1 MASTPQT
8 SLIRRLPAVSPALA
22 LAGLIALAAP
32 AVAQQPPV
40 VPPRTI
46 TMQGEAQATA
56 APDLAVVSG
65 GTQVQ
70 ARTAREAMD
79 GNSRIMRAVQQA
91 LKELGV
97 EDRDVSTSGL
107 TLRPT
112 IEYQQ
117 GTNRPRVV
125 GYAAG
130 HQLSVRIR
138 DLGKLGDVLDRMVS
152 AGANQMDNLQL
163 TVSDWSRKVDEARA
177 GAIADARRKADVLAG
192 AAGARIGRVMTIE
205 EQTDGGPVMLRRAA
219 PAMASRSEP
228 APIATGD
235 QNFRLQVTVTWELV
249 D

>member
-1 MASTPQT
+1 MAST
-8 SLIRRLPAVSPALA
+8 SLLSLTRLSFSVAPALA
-22 LAGLIALAAP
+22 LAGVMALAVP
-32 AVAQQPPV
+32 AGAQQAPV

-46 TMQGEAQATA
+46 TMQGEAQAVA

-79 GNSRIMRAVQQA
+79 GNSRIMRSVQQA
-91 LKELGV
+91 LKELGI
-97 EDRDVSTSGL
+97 EDRDISTSGL

-138 DLGKLGDVLDRMVS
+138 DLAKLGDVLDRMVT

-177 GAIADARRKADVLAG
+177 TAIADARRKADVLAG

-205 EQTDGGPVMLRRAA
+205 EHADGGPVVLRRAA
-219 PAMASRSEP
+219 PAMASQSGP
-228 APIATGD
+228 APVATGD

>member
-1 MASTPQT
+1 MAST
-8 SLIRRLPAVSPALA
+8 SLLSLTRLSFSVAPALA
-22 LAGLIALAAP
+22 LAGVMALAVP
-32 AVAQQPPV
+32 AGAQQAPV

-46 TMQGEAQATA
+46 TMQGEAQAVA

-79 GNSRIMRAVQQA
+79 GNSRIMRSVQQA
-91 LKELGV
+91 LKELGI
-97 EDRDVSTSGL
+97 EDRDISTSGL

-138 DLGKLGDVLDRMVS
+138 DLAKLGDVLDRMVT

-177 GAIADARRKADVLAG
+177 TAICRCPPQGRRACRRSRRPDRPRHDDRGTCRWRAGRAPQGSACHGVPVGARR
-192 AAGARIGRVMTIE
+192 
-205 EQTDGGPVMLRRAA
+205 
-219 PAMASRSEP
+219 
-228 APIATGD
+228 
-235 QNFRLQVTVTWELV
+235 RLQLATRISACR
-249 D
+249 

>member
-1 MASTPQT
+1 MAKTALT
-8 SLIRRLPAVSPALA
+8 SGTRRTASLATALA
-22 LAGLIALAAP
+22 CTALIALAAP
-32 AVAQQPPV
+32 AIAQQAPA
-40 VPPRTI
+40 VPARTI
-46 TMQGEAQATA
+46 TMQGEAQAAA

-70 ARTAREAMD
+70 GRTAREAMD
-79 GNSRIMRAVQQA
+79 GNSRIMRSVQQA
-91 LKELGV
+91 LKDLGI

-112 IEYQQ
+112 IEYQP

-138 DLGKLGDVLDRMVS
+138 DLGKLGDVLDRMVT

-177 GAIADARRKADVLAG
+177 AAIADARRKAEVLAG

-205 EQTDGGPVMLRRAA
+205 EHADGGPVVLRRSA
-219 PAMASRSEP
+219 PAMASRAEP
-228 APIATGD
+228 TPVATGD